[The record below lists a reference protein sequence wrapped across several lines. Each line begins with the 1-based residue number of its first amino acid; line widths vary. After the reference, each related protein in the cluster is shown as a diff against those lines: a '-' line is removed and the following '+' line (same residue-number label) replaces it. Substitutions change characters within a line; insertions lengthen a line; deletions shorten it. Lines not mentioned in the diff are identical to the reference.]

1 MTQILYSY
9 ISEEHHPYLLKE
21 IAPRFS
27 NDFQKKILKYRRWQ
41 DAQLSLLGRVLLWSS
56 LKKLNKDLCV
66 EDVRYNS
73 YKKPYFEN
81 ENIKFNISH
90 SGNLVV
96 CVITKNNEVGV
107 DVEVLQDINVEDF
120 KVQMTPLEWQNIISS
135 NNIKNA
141 FFNYWTQKEAVIKAH
156 GMGLSI
162 PLNSFEVIENQTKIK
177 EDSFFLTEINLDT
190 NYKCHLASS
199 DKIDISLIDIKKV
212 DLSMSLS

>member
-27 NDFQKKILKYRRWQ
+27 YDFQKKILKYRRWQ

-56 LKKLNKDLCV
+56 LKKLSDDLCI

-90 SGNLVV
+90 SGNMVV
-96 CVITKNNEVGV
+96 CVITENNEIGI
-107 DVEVLQDINVEDF
+107 DVELLQDINVEDF
-120 KVQMTPLEWQNIISS
+120 KVQMTPLEWQNVISS
-135 NNIKNA
+135 NNVKDA

-162 PLNSFEVIENQTKIK
+162 PLNSFEVIENRTKIN
-177 EDSFFLTEINLDT
+177 EDYFFLKEIDLDI

-199 DKIDISLIDIKKV
+199 NKIDTSLIDIKKV